1 MSQDTQNTFTTET
14 GAETGVEE
22 NKPLYLTF
30 VVDRSG
36 SMMSCGVAVFQGIRD
51 FINKQ
56 MKYAE
61 EQKLKICLTIFTFDD
76 KIDRLEIPEDPSVL
90 KTEHYEIIKRGVE
103 PRGFTRLYDTI
114 HQAAMYTTSL
124 QENRDHTTSSGFMV
138 IITDGEDNRSEIK
151 QEDLKN
157 EIESHKK
164 TGMEYVFIG
173 ANIDARR
180 TGTTLG
186 ISENAC
192 MQFTPDPTLTQSA
205 FSSLGLAV
213 QRSIE
218 TDDNGEFQ
226 FTQLERFSSCSASD
240 RKKFDDSIPL
250 PSYQAAVDN
259 FPGDEVPDMNDGT
272 ELWANPL
279 QSQQEHSTNSLETSL
294 DTSQDIFNNGVN
306 GLLNLWNTG
315 NGDGG
320 GGGKKTDSFNKQ
332 V

>member
-1 MSQDTQNTFTTET
+1 MSQDTHNTFATET
-14 GAETGVEE
+14 GAGVDEKE
-22 NKPLYLTF
+22 PLYLTF

-36 SMMSCGVAVFQGIRD
+36 SMMSCGVAVFEGIRN
-51 FINKQ
+51 FISKQ

-61 EQKLKICLTIFTFDD
+61 EQKLRICLTIFTFDD
-76 KIDRLEIPEDPSVL
+76 TIECLNIPEDPTNL

-124 QENRDHTTSSGFMV
+124 QENREHTTSSGFMV

-151 QEDLKN
+151 REDLKI

-180 TGTTLG
+180 TGSTLG
-186 ISENAC
+186 ISEDAC

-205 FSSLGLAV
+205 FSSLGMAV

-218 TDDNGEFQ
+218 TEDDEGFQ
-226 FTQLERFSSCSASD
+226 FTKLERFSSCSSSD
-240 RKKFDDSIPL
+240 RKKFDDNIPL
-250 PSYQAAVDN
+250 PPYQAAVNN
-259 FPGDEVPDMNDGT
+259 FPGDEVPDMNDNT
-272 ELWANPL
+272 EWANSL
-279 QSQQEHSTNSLETSL
+279 QSQQGHFNNSMDTSL
-294 DTSQDIFNNGVN
+294 DIFNTAVD
-306 GLLNLWNTG
+306 GLLDLWDTG
-315 NGDGG
+315 NAEGGGGG
-320 GGGKKTDSFNKQ
+320 GGGKTESFDKQ